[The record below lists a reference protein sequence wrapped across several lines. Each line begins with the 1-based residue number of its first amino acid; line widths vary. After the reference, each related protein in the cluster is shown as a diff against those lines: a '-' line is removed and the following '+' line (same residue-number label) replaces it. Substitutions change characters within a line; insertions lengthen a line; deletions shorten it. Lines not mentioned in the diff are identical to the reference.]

1 MQGESDGRRPGED
14 VWMVERAVVL
24 QILSND
30 HEERWLRGE
39 LAREIADFA
48 PAVLDGALAHL
59 ERDGVLRREGEAV
72 CAARAARRL
81 DELELI
87 GV

>member
-1 MQGESDGRRPGED
+1 MQGESNGRKPGGD

-24 QILSND
+24 QILRDD
-30 HEERWLRGE
+30 HEEHWPHGE
-39 LAREIADFA
+39 LAQEIAGCA
-48 PAVLDGALAHL
+48 PAVLDEALAHL
-59 ERDGVLRREGEAV
+59 ERDGVLLRDGEAV
-72 CAARAARRL
+72 CAARPVRRL